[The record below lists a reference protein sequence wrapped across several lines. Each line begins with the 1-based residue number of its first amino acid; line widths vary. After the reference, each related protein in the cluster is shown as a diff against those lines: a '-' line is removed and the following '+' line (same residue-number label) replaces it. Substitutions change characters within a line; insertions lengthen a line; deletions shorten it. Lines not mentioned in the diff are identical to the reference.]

1 MFKLVDKEKRELK
14 SKKETKN
21 TINIDNDVLDQLSQ
35 SFK

>member
-21 TINIDNDVLDQLSQ
+21 MINIDNDVLDQLSQ
-35 SFK
+35 NFK